1 MAGGSPDEGE
11 GRRGRREPT
20 DADVQREWAEITAGL
35 ADLGGLGDGL
45 RDESEDGSRA
55 ETDGNSPGD
64 SGHSKGETG
73 DDSPGGSDDTGDDD
87 PTRAPAGPPGAGSTG
102 HSPSSP
108 GPGEDSEQDRQ
119 PPSSAF
125 SGPPR
130 IGDLPRSSPGAGAA
144 GPRDYDL
151 PEDED
156 EGYTPPEPPPI
167 GATDPLPTLA
177 WLMAL
182 GGPIFTVLLL
192 IFWTTAPGWVYLS
205 AVAASVAGWL
215 VLFWRMPRGRR
226 DSDDD
231 NGAVL

>member
-1 MAGGSPDEGE
+1 M
-11 GRRGRREPT
+11 
-20 DADVQREWAEITAGL
+20 
-35 ADLGGLGDGL
+35 
-45 RDESEDGSRA
+45 
-55 ETDGNSPGD
+55 
-64 SGHSKGETG
+64 
-73 DDSPGGSDDTGDDD
+73 
-87 PTRAPAGPPGAGSTG
+87 
-102 HSPSSP
+102 
-108 GPGEDSEQDRQ
+108 
-119 PPSSAF
+119 
-125 SGPPR
+125 
-130 IGDLPRSSPGAGAA
+130 
-144 GPRDYDL
+144 
-151 PEDED
+151 PEEED

-215 VLFWRMPRGRR
+215 VLFWRMPRGRS